1 MRLVPLS
8 YLSGTLAIG
17 GSGDEPRGSSPV
29 PAIRDCA
36 ASLGAVLIAA
46 VAAVGVPAGS
56 AGAQETCAGVT
67 VVVDFGSL
75 AGDSKTGCAADP
87 GDGLDALAQAGFSV
101 TEVAS
106 IRGMVCRIDAL
117 PETDCGASPPADAY
131 WSYWHANP
139 GDEEWTYSMVGGADA
154 SPDPGDL
161 EGWAFGDGSEPP
173 AVAPGDAVA
182 TAAPEA
188 ESGGGDFTWIIAVA
202 ALAVIG
208 ALVVWRLRRDRRA

>member
-1 MRLVPLS
+1 M
-8 YLSGTLAIG
+8 
-17 GSGDEPRGSSPV
+17 
-29 PAIRDCA
+29 
-36 ASLGAVLIAA
+36 
-46 VAAVGVPAGS
+46 
-56 AGAQETCAGVT
+56 T
-67 VVVDFGSL
+67 VVVDFGTL
-75 AGDSKTGCAADP
+75 GAEPRTGCADAP
-87 GDGLDALAQAGFSV
+87 ADGLDALAQAGFAV

-139 GDEEWTYSMVGGADA
+139 GDEEWRYSMVGGADA
-154 SPDPGDL
+154 SPDAGDL
-161 EGWAFGDGSEPP
+161 EGWAFGDGAAPP

-182 TAAPEA
+182 DPAPETEA
-188 ESGGGDFTWIIAVA
+188 PARDYTWIIAVA